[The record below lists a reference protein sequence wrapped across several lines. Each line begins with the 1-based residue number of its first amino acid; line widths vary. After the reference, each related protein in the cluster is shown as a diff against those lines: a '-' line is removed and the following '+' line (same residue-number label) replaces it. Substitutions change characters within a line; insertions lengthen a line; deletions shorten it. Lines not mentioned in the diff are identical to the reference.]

1 MFILAFSLNWFT
13 TIPGILISLGVV
25 LLIIALILF
34 IVGGKKTKKEEK
46 VVTSTEADAPAMEN
60 ASTPDITPIADVDVN
75 TVEVQPE
82 VSVEE
87 PKFEDI
93 QVGTPGIDPI
103 NPVESEVAS
112 TDELAKVEEASPEV
126 VEIKIEEPNS
136 QNLDQTMVSVYG
148 GENPTDSISAINEE
162 PKVTIYGGNDPL
174 EATQNL
180 PKVDEHHEPYGGAI
194 NEVKIVEPVEDTVV
208 QIPEVEPVPVEV
220 PSVSNEPVSIEVPTE
235 PVEIPSEPTVV
246 PSESVEV
253 PSEPT
258 EIPTVVPNETV
269 EPTVEEEKPVVEE
282 L

>member
-34 IVGGKKTKKEEK
+34 IVGGKKTKKEE
-46 VVTSTEADAPAMEN
+46 VAVANNEVAPAMED
-60 ASTPDITPIADVDVN
+60 ASISDVTPIADIDVSA
-75 TVEVQPE
+75 VEVQPE
-82 VSVEE
+82 LSVEE

-93 QVGTPGIDPI
+93 QIGTPGIDPI
-103 NPVESEVAS
+103 NPVEFDVTS
-112 TDELAKVEEASPEV
+112 TDELAKVEETN
-126 VEIKIEEPNS
+126 EIQIEEPNS
-136 QNLDQTMVSVYG
+136 QDLDKTMVSVYG
-148 GENPTDSISAINEE
+148 EKSSAEEE

-208 QIPEVEPVPVEV
+208 QIPEVEPVV
-220 PSVSNEPVSIEVPTE
+220 VPTE
-235 PVEIPSEPTVV
+235 PTEIPSEPIEVASQPVEVESQPAIVFDEPVVVPSEPVVV

-258 EIPTVVPNETV
+258 EVSNEAV
-269 EPTVEEEKPVVEE
+269 EPAEEEKTVVEE

>member
-34 IVGGKKTKKEEK
+34 IVGGKKTKKEEVA
-46 VVTSTEADAPAMEN
+46 VVNNEVEPAMED
-60 ASTPDITPIADVDVN
+60 ASISDVTPIADIDVSA
-75 TVEVQPE
+75 VEVQPE
-82 VSVEE
+82 LSVEE

-93 QVGTPGIDPI
+93 QIGTPGIDPI
-103 NPVESEVAS
+103 NPVEFDVTS
-112 TDELAKVEEASPEV
+112 TDELAKVEETN
-126 VEIKIEEPNS
+126 EIQIEEPNS
-136 QNLDQTMVSVYG
+136 QDLDKTMVSVYG
-148 GENPTDSISAINEE
+148 EESSTEEE

-208 QIPEVEPVPVEV
+208 QIPEVEPVV
-220 PSVSNEPVSIEVPTE
+220 VPTE
-235 PVEIPSEPTVV
+235 PTEIPSEPIEVPSEPVEVESQPAIVFDEPVVVPSEPVVV

-258 EIPTVVPNETV
+258 EVSNEAV
-269 EPTVEEEKPVVEE
+269 EPAEEEKTVVEE